1 VTFGNWIALFGAI
14 AVLAAVPSMSVLTV
28 AARSVS
34 AGFAHGAAAAMG
46 VVVGDVLFILAQAWQ
61 HG

>member
-1 VTFGNWIALFGAI
+1 MTFGNWIALFGPM

-28 AARSVS
+28 AARSAS
-34 AGFAHGAAAAMG
+34 AGFVHGTAAMG

>member
-1 VTFGNWIALFGAI
+1 MTFGNWIALFGAM

-28 AARSVS
+28 AASVS
-34 AGFAHGAAAAMG
+34 AGFAHGAVAAMG